1 MASRVAL
8 LLALGLGLAGC
19 GSDDDGGGEAGAPA
33 IRERSGVESAQPAP
47 NGAAKGKVGKAKKSA
62 GSSLPP
68 AAQVDLAIKAV
79 LASGVPGLACDR
91 HATERYLESSFGG
104 RGGCVRSTVPPSAA
118 TSVEVSEVRI
128 DGDAAKALAVPTG
141 GPSDGERIR
150 VELVRGGGVW
160 KIDSLRSN
168 APVGP

>member
-1 MASRVAL
+1 
-8 LLALGLGLAGC
+8 
-19 GSDDDGGGEAGAPA
+19 
-33 IRERSGVESAQPAP
+33 
-47 NGAAKGKVGKAKKSA
+47 
-62 GSSLPP
+62 
-68 AAQVDLAIKAV
+68 
-79 LASGVPGLACDR
+79 
-91 HATERYLESSFGG
+91 
-104 RGGCVRSTVPPSAA
+104 
-118 TSVEVSEVRI
+118 VEVSEVRI